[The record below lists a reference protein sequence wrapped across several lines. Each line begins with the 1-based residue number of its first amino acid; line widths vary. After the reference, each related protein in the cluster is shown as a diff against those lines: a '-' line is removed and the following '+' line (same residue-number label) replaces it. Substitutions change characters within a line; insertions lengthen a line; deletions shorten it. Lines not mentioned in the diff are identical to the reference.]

1 MTTARQ
7 SVTATASPSFQ
18 EDKEQG
24 NISIERCSSGRDQ
37 ETACTVMYRVDPPG
51 VMKYDSVEPGCAV
64 IRLWYP
70 EGLNPELFISGAH
83 SDKPKESLGRRREK
97 VVETLTFN
105 GSSEAT
111 ISKPFSASGL
121 TVLATSVFIGKDGSP
136 AAAPIQRGQ
145 TFRTSEPAYGAIVVE
160 YEAAYDAYRI
170 YYGLPEWVILQVF
183 QGGRDIAHVTIPPVM
198 VMAFAKGHAV
208 QAQIERRIMKVAPP
222 DCKDDDWD
230 TDTAESIYVEYK
242 TFPDKSMNKSVTP
255 HVPKPNA
262 DYLTTRAYIKHVEYC
277 KQRANKKRIHTF
289 PDPKGDNIL
298 VIGRYNGA
306 I

>member
-1 MTTARQ
+1 M
-7 SVTATASPSFQ
+7 
-18 EDKEQG
+18 
-24 NISIERCSSGRDQ
+24 
-37 ETACTVMYRVDPPG
+37 VMYRVDPPG
-51 VMKYDSVEPGCAV
+51 VMKFDSVEPGSAV

-70 EGLNPELFISGAH
+70 AGLNPELFISGAH

-111 ISKPFSASGL
+111 ISKPLSASGIS
-121 TVLATSVFIGKDGSP
+121 VLATSIFIGKDGNSASTP
-136 AAAPIQRGQ
+136 RQDGY

-170 YYGLPEWVILQVF
+170 YYGLPDWVIRQVYME
-183 QGGRDIAHVTIPPVM
+183 GRDIAHVTIPPLM
-198 VMAFAKGHAV
+198 AMAFAKGHAA

-222 DCKDDDWD
+222 DCKDDDWA

-242 TFPDKSMNKSVTP
+242 TFPDKSMNKTVTP

-262 DYLTTRAYIKHVEYC
+262 DYLTTRAYVRHVEYC
-277 KQRANKKRIHTF
+277 KNRVNKKRIHSF
-289 PDPKGDNIL
+289 PDPQGDNIQIL
-298 VIGRYNGA
+298 GRYNGA